1 MTKIAVTGGSGKA
14 GRVIVHDLA
23 EHGHEVL
30 NIDLIPSPESYS
42 PEAPIP
48 FLRAD
53 VTDFGQALEALSG
66 GDTLPGIEAVVHL
79 AAIPSPAHSTA
90 AHIFDTNI
98 NSNYAVFAAAQRLGL
113 QRVVWASSETTLGLP
128 FERRVPDYAPLDE
141 AHMYPETSY
150 ALSKVLGEELARQFN
165 RYSGI
170 PIIGL
175 RFSNVMVRE
184 DYKRFAGFQDDPH
197 LRKWNLWGYVDESHV
212 AQSVRGALAADID
225 GAENFIIAAAD
236 TVMERPSRELME
248 EVYPGVPVADSIQG
262 NDTLLYITKARQRLG
277 YDPQFSWR
285 DLA

>member
-1 MTKIAVTGGSGKA
+1 MTRIAVTGGSGKA
-14 GRVIVHDLA
+14 GRIVVRDLA

-30 NIDLIPSPESYS
+30 NIDLVPSPESYS

-90 AHIFDTNI
+90 AHIFDVNA
-98 NSNYAVFAAAQRLGL
+98 NSTYAVFAAAQRLGL
-113 QRVVWASSETTLGLP
+113 ERVVWASSETTLGLP
-128 FERRVPDYAPLDE
+128 FERRQPDYAPLDE
-141 AHMYPETSY
+141 AHIYPETSY
-150 ALSKVLGEELARQFN
+150 ALSKVVGEELARQFH
-165 RYSGI
+165 RWSAI

-184 DYKRFAGFQDDPH
+184 DYDRFAGFQADPH

-212 AQSVRGALAADID
+212 AESVRCALAAEID
-225 GAENFIIAAAD
+225 GADNFIIAAAD

-248 EVYPGVPVADSIQG
+248 EVYPGVPVADSVSG
-262 NDTLLYITKARQRLG
+262 RDSLLDITKARQRLG
-277 YDPQFSWR
+277 YNPQFSWR
-285 DLA
+285 ELA